1 MEKVDIRLDKLVLRN
16 YKGFYT
22 GDDENGVE
30 ITFDENLTVL
40 IGNNGSG
47 KSAVL
52 DAIALFLGKL
62 RSEITNVGETA
73 SVYPFPMASNEK
85 KNKDVNN
92 EKEEADIDGLFS
104 LEPILITDY
113 IYDKKIETVRV
124 PKRDREGNQM
134 FDYEG
139 NLIEIERQEVKS
151 YEIEIEREPKI
162 GFSIYMKKED
172 SPSKMAVNKWENHS
186 IEKEERIPEDE
197 DDRKTLAV
205 FLQQQI
211 HDSFIQGEFK
221 YLDKSLP
228 VLAYY
233 GANAINTDTSGEL
246 EEVENSVFDTYSD
259 ALDAKKFS
267 FKQFFAWFDYQQK
280 REAQGI
286 WDTEAG
292 KDEITQSQT
301 KFIEN
306 AIEEILND
314 KDVEYKNLRVD
325 WSVYP
330 IEMILTKEN
339 KKTKKES
346 KLSFSQLSSGERTL
360 IALVADLTRRLC
372 LANPNSE
379 NPLKGNGIVL
389 IDEIDVHLHPKWQQK
404 VVMKLQEVFP
414 NVQFVVTTHS
424 PLVLNNIYS
433 KHIRSIENGKIYGVS
448 DTFGHDD
455 ADDMLRIM
463 GVKSDTREKIK
474 EIHRLLRENKIEE
487 AKAIRTGITTE
498 GTFAPLLEIDLF
510 IKRKERISHETY

>member
-30 ITFDENLTVL
+30 ITFDKNLTVL
-40 IGNNGSG
+40 IGDNGSG

-92 EKEEADIDGLFS
+92 ETQSSKLDAFFNLQ
-104 LEPILITDY
+104 PQLIW
-113 IYDKKIETVRV
+113 ENENV
-124 PKRDREGNQM
+124 KR
-134 FDYEG
+134 
-139 NLIEIERQEVKS
+139 I
-151 YEIEIEREPKI
+151 PKI
-162 GFSIYMKKED
+162 GFTIEMLKAQ
-172 SPSKMAVNKWENHS
+172 SPSKIDDSKWYDHS
-186 IEKEERIPEDE
+186 KIGIEEFDNNTNDK
-197 DDRKTLAV
+197 KTLDY
-205 FLQQQI
+205 FLQDNI
-211 HDSFIQGEFK
+211 HDPLSTGEFK
-221 YLDKSLP
+221 DLDKSVP
-228 VLAYY
+228 VLVFY
-233 GANAINTDTSGEL
+233 GANSINTDTSGEL
-246 EEVENSVFDTYSD
+246 DEVENSVFDTYSD

-463 GVKSDTREKIK
+463 GVTSKTRENIK
-474 EIHRLLRENKIEE
+474 KIHRFLRENKIEE
-487 AKAIRTGITTE
+487 AKAIRATIETE

-510 IKRKERISHETY
+510 IKRKERVLHETHR

>member
-30 ITFDENLTVL
+30 ITFDKNLTVL
-40 IGNNGSG
+40 IGDNGSG

-92 EKEEADIDGLFS
+92 ETQSSKLDAFFNLQ
-104 LEPILITDY
+104 PQLIWENENED
-113 IYDKKIETVRV
+113 V
-124 PKRDREGNQM
+124 KR
-134 FDYEG
+134 
-139 NLIEIERQEVKS
+139 I
-151 YEIEIEREPKI
+151 PKI
-162 GFSIYMKKED
+162 GFTIEMLKAQ
-172 SPSKMAVNKWENHS
+172 SPSKIDDSKWYDHS
-186 IEKEERIPEDE
+186 KIGIEEFDNNTNDK
-197 DDRKTLAV
+197 KTLDY
-205 FLQQQI
+205 FLQDNI
-211 HDSFIQGEFK
+211 HDPLSTGEFK
-221 YLDKSLP
+221 DLDKSVP
-228 VLAYY
+228 VLVFY
-233 GANAINTDTSGEL
+233 GANSINTDTSGEL
-246 EEVENSVFDTYSD
+246 DEVENSVFDTYSD

-433 KHIRSIENGKIYGVS
+433 KHIRSIENGKVYGVS

-474 EIHRLLRENKIEE
+474 EIHRLLRKNKIEE

-510 IKRKERISHETY
+510 IKRKERVLHETH

>member
-1 MEKVDIRLDKLVLRN
+1 MLK
-16 YKGFYT
+16 
-22 GDDENGVE
+22 
-30 ITFDENLTVL
+30 
-40 IGNNGSG
+40 
-47 KSAVL
+47 A
-52 DAIALFLGKL
+52 
-62 RSEITNVGETA
+62 
-73 SVYPFPMASNEK
+73 
-85 KNKDVNN
+85 
-92 EKEEADIDGLFS
+92 
-104 LEPILITDY
+104 
-113 IYDKKIETVRV
+113 
-124 PKRDREGNQM
+124 Q
-134 FDYEG
+134 
-139 NLIEIERQEVKS
+139 
-151 YEIEIEREPKI
+151 
-162 GFSIYMKKED
+162 
-172 SPSKMAVNKWENHS
+172 SPSKIDDSKWYDHS
-186 IEKEERIPEDE
+186 KIGIEEFDNNTNDK
-197 DDRKTLAV
+197 KTLDY
-205 FLQQQI
+205 FLQDNI
-211 HDSFIQGEFK
+211 HDPLSTGEFK
-221 YLDKSLP
+221 DLDKSVP
-228 VLAYY
+228 VLVFY
-233 GANAINTDTSGEL
+233 GANSINTDTSGEL
-246 EEVENSVFDTYSD
+246 DEVENSVFDTYSD

-510 IKRKERISHETY
+510 IKRKERVLHETHR